1 MKIFIKPSGAEVPV
15 NENSESAAIA
25 LGWKEKGAPELE
37 SPEVP
42 DDAAPKRRGRP
53 PKG

>member
-15 NENSESAAIA
+15 NENSEAAAIA
-25 LGWKEKGAPELE
+25 LGWKEKGATE
-37 SPEVP
+37 SEVTEVT